1 MRSRVLIKCS
11 VIYKFGMDE
20 DLRGYSYALKAARD
34 AIHIHSGAL
43 NFSDALRT
51 AAGLYTSSWIE
62 FQSRK
67 QTIAAPIKTRTAM
80 PSSNSTPSASVC
92 THSQKQK
99 YNRFKNTSDHTP
111 PLPNPTLGIGQAD
124 ELGEFAR
131 HTVSDVPFG
140 RPLFV
145 RFDNRAFTKHNNT
158 SDGMF
163 PTASSQTLFAYNH
176 NIQSVLM
183 ERDPLLCKVDIFL
196 REALA
201 TSFMDGTIF
210 TFRKLMAN
218 YLLFMQNEYVV
229 NDGPPFCV
237 PFNLPQ
243 TKARANGDLIYKF
256 QTIKFPSRRAWAA
269 FAALYFLWKNT
280 PCAPRFKMVQLYS
293 GFKHTP
299 ITSSAV
305 KKNEEEELA
314 QL

>member
-11 VIYKFGMDE
+11 VIYKFEMDE

-67 QTIAAPIKTRTAM
+67 QTIVAPIKTRLAM
-80 PSSNSTPSASVC
+80 VTTPSVSVF
-92 THSQKQK
+92 THNQK
-99 YNRFKNTSDHTP
+99 YNRFKNTIAI
-111 PLPNPTLGIGQAD
+111 PNPTLGIGQAN

-131 HTVSDVPFG
+131 YTASDVPFG

-145 RFDNRAFTKHNNT
+145 RLDTRALKKNNNT

-201 TSFMDGTIF
+201 TSFIDGTIF
-210 TFRKLMAN
+210 TFRKLMTN
-218 YLLFMQNEYVV
+218 YLLFMQNEYVA

-256 QTIKFPSRRAWAA
+256 QIIKFPSRRAWAA

-293 GFKHTP
+293 GFKHTTP
-299 ITSSAV
+299 HTPLTTTSATV
-305 KKNEEEELA
+305 KKNEEKEVA